1 MTHRIGLGFDIHRI
15 EGDDAPAAGIMLGG
29 VRVPCPWRV
38 VAHSDGDVV
47 LHALCD
53 ALLGAVAV
61 GDLGEHFPDSD
72 PLHRGRDSAWFVAR
86 VLALP
91 ALAGWRLANIDVN
104 IIAET
109 PRLMAHK
116 PGIRA
121 RVGSLL
127 GLPADAVSIKARSH
141 EGVDAIGERRA
152 ISAQAAVLLQRAPA

>member
-1 MTHRIGLGFDIHRI
+1 MMHRIGLGFDIHRL
-15 EGDDAPAAGIMLGG
+15 EADAAPEAGIMLGG
-29 VRVPCPWRV
+29 ARVACPYRV

-53 ALLGAVAV
+53 ALLGAVAA

-72 PLHRGRDSAWFVAR
+72 PAHRGRDSAWFVQR

-91 ALAGWRLANIDVN
+91 ALGGYAIANLDVN
-104 IIAET
+104 IVAEA

-116 PGIRA
+116 PAIRA
-121 RVGSLL
+121 RVADLL
-127 GLPADAVSIKARSH
+127 HLPGDAVSIKARSH

-152 ISAQAAVLLQRAPA
+152 ISAQAVVLLQKA